1 MALRRIRGNIVRAKC
16 DLLTNLKYFVNCI
29 KTCVQTDQSIT
40 MHKIELWSF
49 QSISNVTLKSAQY
62 EIEKL
67 SQDSRE
73 QFRNRIRR

>member
-1 MALRRIRGNIVRAKC
+1 MWSMLW
-16 DLLTNLKYFVNCI
+16 TSSNLVSKVL
-29 KTCVQTDQSIT
+29 VIT
-40 MHKIELWSF
+40 MHKIEVSKVYQIIKCHL
-49 QSISNVTLKSAQY
+49 NSAQY